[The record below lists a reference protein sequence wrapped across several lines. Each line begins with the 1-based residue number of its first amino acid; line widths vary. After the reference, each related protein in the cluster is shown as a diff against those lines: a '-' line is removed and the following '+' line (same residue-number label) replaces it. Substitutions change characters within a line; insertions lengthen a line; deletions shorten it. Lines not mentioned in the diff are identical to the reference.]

1 MEQYLEFAGKHPY
14 LSLAWVGILLLLL
27 VTWVQSMLSKMQF
40 VTPTELTLKVN
51 REDAVVL
58 DIRSADDFKKGHI
71 TGARNVPLAQ
81 LKDQL
86 ASLEKDKTKPVIVV
100 CQAGMSAQ
108 GAAKQLLAGGFSQV
122 AVLRGGMGKWL
133 EASLPVVK
141 K

>member
-1 MEQYLEFAGKHPY
+1 MEQYLEFAGNHPY

-27 VTWVQSMLSKMQF
+27 VTWVQSLLSKMQF

-51 REDAVVL
+51 REDAVIL
-58 DIRSADDFKKGHI
+58 DIRSVDDFKKGHI

-108 GAAKQLLAGGFSQV
+108 GAAKQLLAGGFNQV

>member
-1 MEQYLEFAGKHPY
+1 MEQYLEFAGNHPY

-27 VTWVQSMLSKMQF
+27 VTWVQSLLSKIQF

-71 TGARNVPLAQ
+71 TGARNLPLAQ

-108 GAAKQLLAGGFSQV
+108 GAAKQLLVAGFNQV
-122 AVLRGGMGKWL
+122 AVLRGGMGKWF